1 MFHIK
6 SVAQTSFSTRNG
18 QQRKTCR
25 RLCVARGCCVV
36 LRFVRTFAADELT
49 ADLFPFFVADACG
62 NCFIFSGCFSSP
74 LLLLSLLL
82 CLLPCVGPSI
92 KSSRSL
98 NGLTASYQA
107 HKLPLAACCLFWVCR
122 AWDSQP
128 TDTCLLLDLTASCA
142 AAYNVLLSR
151 LLPILFSALMG
162 AVSFDYDF
170 INFKIF

>member
-107 HKLPLAACCLFWVCR
+107 HKLPLAACFEFAALETLSRQTLVCCWIWLPAVLLLTTSCWAGFFQFCFQFLWVL
-122 AWDSQP
+122 
-128 TDTCLLLDLTASCA
+128 CLLIMIS
-142 AAYNVLLSR
+142 
-151 LLPILFSALMG
+151 
-162 AVSFDYDF
+162 
-170 INFKIF
+170 